1 MLDFRWVSIIEDLE
15 WLGEKFTP
23 GMAWVDLQFIAK
35 DNSVESSFRA
45 LADRWKWST
54 NRVIRFIKDL
64 EDKKL
69 VELTRGTAHGTIT
82 EQIISIKSTSY
93 KDNGTIA
100 EQSEVKKRQK
110 NGNGTIAEHA
120 TSDKSVNYKGD
131 GTITEQS
138 KEPPLDS
145 PSLFPTL
152 PSPPEPPISNTLF
165 NTPPIIPQENIYK
178 APAREII
185 DRVYKAYPTKCPVA
199 GRPTGKS
206 SKDKEKIKRLLKLK
220 TEEELISIIKRYVKE
235 CTESN
240 VYLKNF
246 STFLNNLPDYT
257 EEQDD
262 TPLFES
268 DNAVKRSQEII
279 RRFMEQNEK
288 EQKQFREQNG
298 IQQ

>member
-15 WLGEKFTP
+15 WLGEKITP
-23 GMAWVDLQFIAK
+23 GMAWVDLQIMLGGK
-35 DNSVESSFRA
+35 ELELSSRY
-45 LADRWKWST
+45 LADRWKWPRT
-54 NRVIRFIKDL
+54 NVQRFLSRLESKSLIKHKVGHLLGHPVGHLYSLISD
-64 EDKKL
+64 
-69 VELTRGTAHGTIT
+69 TYNAPWATPWAT
-82 EQIISIKSTSY
+82 EEKDPSFPSVSPSSFPPVPPNSISTS
-93 KDNGTIA
+93 I
-100 EQSEVKKRQK
+100 
-110 NGNGTIAEHA
+110 
-120 TSDKSVNYKGD
+120 
-131 GTITEQS
+131 
-138 KEPPLDS
+138 
-145 PSLFPTL
+145 
-152 PSPPEPPISNTLF
+152 
-165 NTPPIIPQENIYK
+165 PPIIPQKNNTPVRVINNSLPPEGGVLLAFDEVEK
-178 APAREII
+178 QESEKVVI

-268 DNAVKRSQEII
+268 DNAVKRSQEIL

-298 IQQ
+298 IK